1 MRESL
6 RHSTIIGLAG
16 LSAATAIAGAPL
28 AASDPTPG
36 SKTADL
42 IIQDLSS
49 DGYTV
54 SINWVS
60 GLSSLPLSRC
70 QVNAIHNPNRGVPA
84 LPKTSVTV
92 YVDVACPDDGSN
104 S

>member
-1 MRESL
+1 MRTSV
-6 RHSTIIGLAG
+6 RHSKIVGLAA
-16 LSAATAIAGAPL
+16 LMAAMALGGAPL

-36 SKTADL
+36 SQTADL
-42 IIQDLSS
+42 IINELSA

-60 GLSSLPLSRC
+60 GLSSLPLNRC
-70 QVNAIHNPNRGVPA
+70 QVNGIHNPNRGVPA